1 MDIADIIDMI
11 DTQRTPALLFSV
23 FLEDFCQKPLNRETV
38 QFFNKEEVIPFL
50 FDKDIFGW

>member
-11 DTQRTPALLFSV
+11 DTQRTPALLFAV

-38 QFFNKEEVIPFL
+38 QFFNKEDVIPFL